1 MSSRLR
7 SSARHHVV
15 ALAGAAPRNAQL
27 ALLVWRGR
35 RRASPLNR
43 LSCPVLCVF
52 SGYVLIHHYFCHH
65 SFIISSSILIFFE
78 FFLMASRSFAGLALR
93 LYYFFLLLCC
103 NQFCASL
110 FLSISTT
117 HPPGCQGKHLGHC
130 MKCERP
136 RPWPCALAFL
146 DWDPRLCPR
155 TGRGSRR
162 FTLLAGIQPLL
173 IACLG
178 PGSGSR

>member
-1 MSSRLR
+1 MKTRTSDIVAPSIIGPLPCGCACRR
-7 SSARHHVV
+7 SAAQRAASFAR
-15 ALAGAAPRNAQL
+15 LAGAAACESAQSSVVPR
-27 ALLVWRGR
+27 
-35 RRASPLNR
+35 
-43 LSCPVLCVF
+43 
-52 SGYVLIHHYFCHH
+52 
-65 SFIISSSILIFFE
+65 
-78 FFLMASRSFAGLALR
+78 ALR
-93 LYYFFLLLCC
+93 VLRIRAQSPFLLPSVIHQFFSNTDFCFWNGEVHIIYFFFHVAIY
-103 NQFCASL
+103 FCASP
-110 FLSISTT
+110 FHSISTTT

-162 FTLLAGIQPLL
+162 FAALAGIKPLL

>member
-52 SGYVLIHHYFCHH
+52 SGYVLSHH
-65 SFIISSSILIFFE
+65 SFLPSVIHQFFSNTDFVLLE
-78 FFLMASRSFAGLALR
+78 WRGAYSFFSF
-93 LYYFFLLLCC
+93 FFYVAIY
-103 NQFCASL
+103 FCASP
-110 FLSISTT
+110 FHSISTTT

-155 TGRGSRR
+155 TGRRSRR